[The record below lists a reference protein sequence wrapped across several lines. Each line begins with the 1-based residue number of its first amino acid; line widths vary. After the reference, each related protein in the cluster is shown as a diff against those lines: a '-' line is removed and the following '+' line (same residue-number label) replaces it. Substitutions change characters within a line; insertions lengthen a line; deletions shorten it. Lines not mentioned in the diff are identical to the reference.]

1 MTKRDRSKEKRR
13 HFSVQKYG
21 LTEAPPDNGGRSFSI
36 TVSDHSFFVRLP
48 SKAIINNQR
57 TPKLRRQRSSF
68 NNFDRVIR
76 YSSLQKSCNNHTM
89 KMIARIANLALLC
102 LWGVVTTEAFVVLP
116 QTPLMATLL
125 TTTKSGMGTTS
136 SSSLFSTPPRKPR
149 RNLQKRRKRQKD
161 VSAFVDPRAKEDD
174 FPWDTA
180 ESRPL
185 ITANAIEA
193 GEDYWIDEEELKKQ
207 EERRKP
213 PKRLEGQVT
222 DEKLWGEVLSPYRQ
236 NWIGLFSVMIAVL
249 VVIVTQFPELLQT
262 PVITIPDL

>member
-1 MTKRDRSKEKRR
+1 
-13 HFSVQKYG
+13 
-21 LTEAPPDNGGRSFSI
+21 
-36 TVSDHSFFVRLP
+36 
-48 SKAIINNQR
+48 
-57 TPKLRRQRSSF
+57 
-68 NNFDRVIR
+68 
-76 YSSLQKSCNNHTM
+76 
-89 KMIARIANLALLC
+89 MIARSRNLALLC
-102 LWGVVTTEAFVVLP
+102 ICLSGVVTTEAFVVLP
-116 QTPLMATLL
+116 QTPLMV
-125 TTTKSGMGTTS
+125 KITTS
-136 SSSLFSTPPRKPR
+136 DPVMTPTITSSSLFSTPPRKPR
-149 RNLQKRRKRQKD
+149 RNLQKRRKRQND
-161 VSAFVDPRAKEDD
+161 ESAFVDPRNPAKEDD

-207 EERRKP
+207 EERSKP